1 MIDQDRRRRR
11 RHRYSNNR
19 HLDSKTSLDNLDF

>member
-1 MIDQDRRRRR
+1 MIDQDRRRR